1 MAWSPCVV
9 RNGFFFNP
17 LQNKDQPTRKRRFAM
32 KHTEFLWIRP
42 NITFLLL
49 IFLLNT
55 RQRAAENGSHVMVS
69 SAGDSSLSSLIDE
82 ISLEPPFFLFW
93 TRLFAENAP
102 EGVCIINT
110 LSGFGAL
117 HTSNNRENLYIIT
130 RHLNTKTSLSS
141 FLRNFTCDK
150 HNRTPSL

>member
-1 MAWSPCVV
+1 MMAWSPCVV

-17 LQNKDQPTRKRRFAM
+17 LQNKDQPTGQRRCAT
-32 KHTEFLWIRP
+32 KHTDFLWIRP

-55 RQRAAENGSHVMVS
+55 RQRAAENGSHVMVF
-69 SAGDSSLSSLIDE
+69 SAGASSSSLINE

-93 TRLFAENAP
+93 TRLFAEKAP

-110 LSGFGAL
+110 LSGLGAL
-117 HTSNNRENLYIIT
+117 HTKNNR
-130 RHLNTKTSLSS
+130 
-141 FLRNFTCDK
+141 
-150 HNRTPSL
+150 